1 MAADI
6 GARVGIEGEGTFR
19 NSLKAINSQ
28 LKSLGSEMKSVV
40 AAFTGMENSEEAVA
54 KRGDVLQRSIAASN
68 EKLKLLQNHSE
79 KAKEK
84 LEKLGTN
91 VEKTQQQMEAAAAAL
106 EDAKSKFAAN
116 SEEVKKAE
124 EEWRKA
130 ADSARRAQNAYN
142 NQVSTINQ
150 LETQMHQTT
159 AEISR
164 MEREMSQLGES
175 TDELSDDFNEVEG
188 STRGLESAITAVLA
202 VAAAVGAALAGLGAK
217 AVGVG
222 SEFEASMSQVAAT
235 MGLTTAEIRNGS
247 EAYETLAA
255 AAKNAGATTKFTAS
269 EAAQALNYLALAG
282 YDAAT
287 SADVLPSILNL
298 AAAGGLELA
307 NASDLATDAMAALGI
322 EANAA
327 NLTRFG
333 DEMAKASSKANYSVA
348 QLGEAILTVG
358 GTAKNLAGGTVELNT
373 ALGVLAN
380 RGIKGEE
387 GGTALR
393 NMILSLSAPTDKAA
407 KLMDNL
413 GLAVYDAEGNLRPL
427 NETFSDLNAIMA
439 DMSGE
444 ERTGIIS
451 EIFNARDLKS
461 AEALL
466 AGCGEEFNTLAK
478 EIADSGGAM
487 QEMADVQIDNLK
499 GSMTILG
506 SGLEGVGIQV
516 YEKFE
521 SPLKKA
527 AKTAN
532 DAVGEIARSLKSG
545 RLSQSMDG
553 LAESVG
559 ELMENAVGL
568 AKNALPKMIDGL
580 TLLMAHAGEIKTAML
595 VAAGGVAAFKAAN
608 ALAPVVKGWQDAV
621 RVMQTYTATTAGAR
635 NAELLLASTLSVK
648 EVVVGVLTGKISL
661 LTAAQTAY
669 NAVLAA
675 SPLAI
680 AVVGFAAVT
689 AAVVLL
695 SQKENELTKKT
706 RELVSETKNHTESLR
721 EREQAWKE
729 SAAGALSEM
738 EYAGRLAAELERLTD
753 AEGNVTGSKERVRFL
768 TQELNRI
775 MPDSISFIDGETA
788 AIEGNISALKE
799 QIALKEGE
807 ILLES
812 MRQEKLERE
821 QEMAEISARITER
834 KKEIL
839 EAERKLAE
847 ERARLEREGKN
858 EMEINSNAMVLLW
871 EKELADLQSA
881 KEEEEGI
888 YRSNL
893 DFMQSYNDLSIALET
908 GNVEEMEA
916 IRTRM
921 LSGMKSAGESTD
933 AELKQQIETLRA
945 ELEVMEG
952 VARKGSN
959 DVLDAMIGETSARL
973 AEAEAEYYNRTQT
986 LGNALAEGIAAGF
999 NEKRGLI
1006 GQTMTNAMNWAI
1018 SQTRSAIEVNSPS
1031 KLTAREI
1038 GEPVSEGVAYGIENA
1053 AGMVADAAEDMAMG
1067 AVSAAEGVEGIVPFA
1082 RRTAQKVGD
1091 VLEKEAKA
1099 LNGRL
1104 AEIQNQAASEQAEAE
1119 RKQYEES
1126 IAEKYKELEKAEKAG
1141 KQKLL
1146 DEIAKLESDWNK
1158 KQEETALKDR
1168 IAALQEFQKEY
1179 DAAVSEIERNQS
1191 SLGDK
1196 LAGYGSLFERV
1207 KTEEGNELFRLGDI
1221 EDEIRKLEEYGDAI
1235 ERLRG
1240 RSISDSLVGEIAGMG
1255 VDDALAY
1262 MDKLISLSD
1271 AKFDQYVSLFE
1282 QKQQTAQGVAE
1293 KFYQGEFDALEQNY
1307 AQRLPEALDG
1317 VKAQMYE
1324 AGEQAAESLK
1334 EGLQAD
1340 GEGMGQA
1347 VTQAVSAAVTG
1358 ANDVTQEQNFLT
1370 ITQGMAEQEP
1380 VLTEYIESL
1389 KEQLIALI
1397 ESFRG
1402 EFTEVGNMMMEG
1414 VSQGIRNGESGV
1426 VNAVAAVIAAAVA
1439 RARSDLDI
1447 NSPSKLAAREIGE
1460 PIPEGVAVGIE
1471 RKAGLVADASEDMAM
1486 GAVSAVEGI
1495 GGMLPFAQRTAQR
1508 VGDVLEKEAKALNGR
1523 LEMIQ
1528 NQAAAVARAR
1538 SDLDINSLSKVF
1550 AEIGVYMAAG
1560 LDTGWTE
1567 KMQDINRSISNSL
1580 AGIASPPRMA
1590 ESAGAAGGR
1599 NYTYG
1604 DINLYIDKVNNADG
1618 RDVQRMMR
1626 EMEFFR
1632 RQQSAARGG

>member
-6 GARVGIEGEGTFR
+6 SAKIGMEGEGTFKS
-19 NSLKAINSQ
+19 SLKAINSQ
-28 LKSLGSEMKSVV
+28 LKSLGSEMKSVI

-106 EDAKSKFAAN
+106 EDARSKFAAN

-175 TDELSDDFNEVEG
+175 TDELSDDFSEAEG

-358 GTAKNLAGGTVELNT
+358 GTAKNLAGGTVELNA

-545 RLSQSMDG
+545 RLSQNMDG

-559 ELMENAVGL
+559 ELMENGVGL

-580 TLLMAHAGEIKTAML
+580 ALLMVHAGEIKTAML
-595 VAAGGVAAFKAAN
+595 AAAGGVAAFKAAN

-669 NAVLAA
+669 NVVLAA

-893 DFMQSYNDLSIALET
+893 DFIQSYNDLSIALET

-916 IRTRM
+916 IRARM

-945 ELEVMEG
+945 ELEVMEDA
-952 VARKGSN
+952 ARKGSN

-1067 AVSAAEGVEGIVPFA
+1067 AVSAAEGIEGIVPFA

-1146 DEIAKLESDWNK
+1146 DEIAKLESDWNR

-1168 IAALQEFQKEY
+1168 IAALQEYES
-1179 DAAVSEIERNQS
+1179 AIAEIEKSQGSLQS
-1191 SLGDK
+1191 K

-1207 KTEEGNELFRLGDI
+1207 KTEEGKDLFQLGDI
-1221 EDEIRKLEEYGDAI
+1221 ESEIRKLEEYGDAI

-1240 RSISDSLVGEIAGMG
+1240 RGISDSLVGEIAGMG

-1271 AKFDQYVSLFE
+1271 AKFEQYVSLFE
-1282 QKQQTAQGVAE
+1282 EKQQTAQGVAE

-1358 ANDVTQEQNFLT
+1358 ANEDTQEQNFLT

-1380 VLTEYIESL
+1380 VLTEYIEDL
-1389 KEQLIALI
+1389 KERLIALI
-1397 ESFRG
+1397 EGFRG
-1402 EFTEVGNMMMEG
+1402 EFTDVGEMMMEG
-1414 VSQGIRNGESGV
+1414 VAQGIRNGESGV

-1447 NSPSKLAAREIGE
+1447 NSPSK
-1460 PIPEGVAVGIE
+1460 
-1471 RKAGLVADASEDMAM
+1471 
-1486 GAVSAVEGI
+1486 
-1495 GGMLPFAQRTAQR
+1495 
-1508 VGDVLEKEAKALNGR
+1508 
-1523 LEMIQ
+1523 
-1528 NQAAAVARAR
+1528 
-1538 SDLDINSLSKVF
+1538 VF
-1550 AEIGVYMAAG
+1550 AEIGGYMAAG

-1580 AGIASPPRMA
+1580 AGIANPPGMA

-1604 DINLYIDKVNNADG
+1604 DINVYVNTINNANG
-1618 RDVQRMMR
+1618 RDVQTLAT
-1626 EMEFFR
+1626 ELEFFR